1 MARDDARPTEGR
13 GPLITVGEFQ
23 DAFGNAHD
31 DDGDDD
37 DDDETPRCTSL
48 SDPWPFLQA
57 QGRADLAVSTAG
69 PALSEWPVLALSAR
83 RAGAWELR
91 V

>member
-23 DAFGNAHD
+23 DAFGNAH
-31 DDGDDD
+31 DDD

-69 PALSEWPVLALSAR
+69 PALSERPVLALSAR
-83 RAGAWELR
+83 RAGAWELG

>member
-1 MARDDARPTEGR
+1 MARDDARPTEGT
-13 GPLITVGEFQ
+13 GPLITAGEFQ
-23 DAFGNAHD
+23 DASGNAH
-31 DDGDDD
+31 DD